1 MCIRS
6 PPGPIGKDFTEKVH
20 RVPGVPCQ
28 PKITLS
34 HAVVRAAEEWR
45 SGGDFPPLSALLENI
60 KCCGHHKTII
70 IIVTVGLSWSR
81 GGQVSE
87 GAQDEGRTEQT

>member
-1 MCIRS
+1 M
-6 PPGPIGKDFTEKVH
+6 
-20 RVPGVPCQ
+20 Q
-28 PKITLS
+28 L
-34 HAVVRAAEEWR
+34 R
-45 SGGDFPPLSALLENI
+45 SGEVGEGDFPPLSALSENI

-70 IIVTVGLSWSR
+70 IIVIIVTVGLSWSR